1 MNKDIKQE
9 LYRIVDHFL
18 TEAKNQNGEERSLD
32 RLNADRHL
40 AVENLEALFIK
51 QQEEFV
57 KKVENLPKQ
66 YSGYTTLEITKNNE
80 SVKDNHYKVYESDL
94 NNLIADIKSKLIK

>member
-1 MNKDIKQE
+1 MNENIKQE

-40 AVENLEALFIK
+40 AVENLEALFTRQKADIISLIMGMA
-51 QQEEFV
+51 
-57 KKVENLPKQ
+57 N
-66 YSGYTTLEITKNNE
+66 NNE
-80 SVKDNHYKVYESDL
+80 ILLLDCAKIVNK
-94 NNLIADIKSKLIK
+94 IRI